1 MVGQLEAL
9 IGEHPY
15 RERLRTQLTPALYR
29 CDRFIC
35 MRGAWVEPDTALSE
49 AYEFLHTYRNLFRI
63 LSQRQSPAR
72 GNAGCS
78 LRELGL
84 GYDVDAPEGG

>member
-29 CDRFIC
+29 CDRFIG
-35 MRGAWVEPDTALSE
+35 MRGAWVEPG
-49 AYEFLHTYRNLFRI
+49 HRFR
-63 LSQRQSPAR
+63 SDSPRPEER
-72 GNAGCS
+72 GVR

>member
-35 MRGAWVEPDTALSE
+35 MRGAWVEPDTAFAATVPGE
-49 AYEFLHTYRNLFRI
+49 R
-63 LSQRQSPAR
+63 
-72 GNAGCS
+72 NAGCVYAS
-78 LRELGL
+78 WAWVTTSTPQKGDER
-84 GYDVDAPEGG
+84 VRSVTSMSPS